1 MKRLKMVPLIMFMM
15 LMALGSFGCKDEPTS
30 DWAKETYPKHKAT
43 VDGVRAEL
51 TPLFEQFA
59 PLPYTKLDPAK
70 SQEQQEAQTAR
81 MNTFDEAAFAALKSH
96 EDLIG
101 WEVTYSFPE
110 VEKPE
115 IPYSFTK
122 LSTFT
127 PSYKGSATVR
137 AGARDIKGDEK
148 YPLGWGMYKV
158 RGKEMR
164 KSLGMEAPRYFKGLE
179 VITTLKHQDAQLK
192 LKLFMVD
199 PQLLKDE

>member
-1 MKRLKMVPLIMFMM
+1 MKRLKIAPLIM
-15 LMALGSFGCKDEPTS
+15 LMTLMTLGSFGCKDEPTS
-30 DWAKETYPKHKAT
+30 DWARETYPNHKAT
-43 VDGVRAEL
+43 VEGVRASL
-51 TPLFEQFA
+51 TPLFEQYS
-59 PLPYTKLDPAK
+59 PQPYTKFDPAK
-70 SQEQQEAQTAR
+70 IQEQQEAQTAR
-81 MNTFDEAAFAALKSH
+81 MNAFDEAALAALKTH

-101 WEVTYSFPE
+101 WEVTYSFPD

-122 LSTFT
+122 LSAFT

-137 AGARDIKGDEK
+137 AGTRDIKGDEK

-179 VITTLKHQDAQLK
+179 VITTIKHQDAQLK

-199 PQLLKDE
+199 PKLLKEE